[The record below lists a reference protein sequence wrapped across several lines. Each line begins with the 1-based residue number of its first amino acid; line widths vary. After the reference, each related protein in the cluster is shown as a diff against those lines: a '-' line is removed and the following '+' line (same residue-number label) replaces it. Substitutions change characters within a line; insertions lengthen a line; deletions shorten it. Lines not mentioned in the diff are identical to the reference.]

1 MVDQRLRLSGVGEGF
16 SVVVSTQLRGADSP
30 IQVTTALLNV
40 FPEAGGVQETPEPVF
55 GKASNVDWSFESV
68 SLKTFLHL
76 LHEQRILD
84 TALDA
89 MAGGLQGDK
98 TEFTISRLAALA
110 GKIAFP
116 IPGEA
121 PLGGVFTVAIE
132 GNGLDEWLQ
141 AATWHPGRSQV
152 PRSINDERAMTEDGD
167 ASTWL

>member
-16 SVVVSTQLRGADSP
+16 AVHVSTQLLGADSP
-30 IQVTTALLNV
+30 MQVAQALRNV
-40 FPEAGGVQETPEPVF
+40 FPEAGEAPPTPEPKF
-55 GKASNVDWSFESV
+55 GEAVNAEWTFSNV

-89 MAGGLQGDK
+89 MARGLEGDT
-98 TEFTISRLAALA
+98 TEFSISRLAALA
-110 GKIAFP
+110 EKIAFP
-116 IPGEA
+116 IPGED
-121 PLGGVFTVAIE
+121 PLGGVFTITIE

-152 PRSINDERAMTEDGD
+152 PRSINDERAMAEDGE

>member
-16 SVVVSTQLRGADSP
+16 SVLVSTQIRGADSP
-30 IQVTTALLNV
+30 VQVGNALLNV
-40 FPEAGGVQETPEPVF
+40 FPDAGIPQETPEPVF
-55 GKASNVDWSFESV
+55 GKASNLDWSFENV
-68 SLKTFLHL
+68 SLKTFLQL

-84 TALDA
+84 TALDT
-89 MAGGLQGDK
+89 MARGMQGDK
-98 TEFTISRLAALA
+98 TEFSIARLAALA

-121 PLGGVFTVAIE
+121 PLGGVFTVTIE

>member
-16 SVVVSTQLRGADSP
+16 SVQVSTQLRGADSP
-30 IQVTTALLNV
+30 AQIKEALLNV
-40 FPEAGGVQETPEPVF
+40 FPEVGRIPEHLEPSFGSAIDET
-55 GKASNVDWSFESV
+55 WSFDDV

-84 TALDA
+84 TALDT
-89 MAGGLQGDK
+89 MASGLSENK
-98 TEFTISRLAALA
+98 TEFSIGRLAALA

-116 IPGEA
+116 IPGET
-121 PLGGVFTVAIE
+121 PLGGVFHVAVE
-132 GNGLDEWLQ
+132 GSGIGDWLQ

-152 PRSINDERAMTEDGD
+152 PRSINDERAMEDDGE